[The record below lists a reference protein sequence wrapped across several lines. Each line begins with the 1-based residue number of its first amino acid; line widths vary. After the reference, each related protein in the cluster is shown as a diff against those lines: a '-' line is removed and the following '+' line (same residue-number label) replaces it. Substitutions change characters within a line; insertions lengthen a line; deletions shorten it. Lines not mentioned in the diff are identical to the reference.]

1 MKELRILIADDQML
15 IRNGIVSMLID
26 QSVFKP
32 IIQEA
37 SSGAE
42 VLDLTTK
49 RRYDLIL
56 LEGRMSKMDCV
67 TAIRLMRKNGVKAPV
82 LSLYDK
88 CDYRTIKRAI
98 KNGILGIILKN
109 TEGDELINAIIKVS
123 KKLPYYCDEV
133 SKIMFDKEKSEQET
147 EGLIKTLT
155 NREMQVLEL
164 VAQEM
169 KEDEIAEI
177 LNISKR
183 TVEGHKKNLRIK
195 LNVKNNSGLIR
206 FAYESGYLV

>member
-15 IRNGIVSMLID
+15 IRNGIVSMLIG
-26 QSVFKP
+26 QTTFKP

-37 SSGAE
+37 CNSAE

-56 LEGRMSKMDCV
+56 LEGRMPKMDCI
-67 TAIRLMRKNGVKAPV
+67 TAIRIMRKNGVKAPV

-98 KNGILGIILKN
+98 KNGVLGIILKN

-133 SKIMFDKEKSEQET
+133 SKILFDKEKSEQET
-147 EGLIKTLT
+147 QGLIKKLT
-155 NREMQVLEL
+155 NREKQVFEL

-169 KEDEIAEI
+169 STCEIARI
-177 LNISKR
+177 LNINVK
-183 TVEGHKKNLRIK
+183 TVEGHRKNLRCK
-195 LNVKNNSGLIR
+195 LNVKNNIGLMR
-206 FAYESGYLV
+206 YLLENGDFE

>member
-15 IRNGIVSMLID
+15 IRNGIVSMLIG

-37 SSGAE
+37 TSSAE

-56 LEGRMSKMDCV
+56 LEGRMPKMDCI
-67 TAIRLMRKNGVKAPV
+67 TAIQLLRRNGVSAPV
-82 LSLYDK
+82 LSLYDQ

-98 KNGILGIILKN
+98 KNGVLGIILKN
-109 TEGDELINAIIKVS
+109 TEGNELIDAILKVS

-133 SKIMFDKEKSEQET
+133 SKIMLEKGKSTQET
-147 EGLIKTLT
+147 EGLIGTLT
-155 NREMQVLEL
+155 NRERQVLEL

-169 KEDEIAEI
+169 CEDEIAEI

-195 LNVKNNSGLIR
+195 LNVKNNIGLIR